1 MRTITNLKMYKI
13 TLVNGNIISNTSKN
27 IRMSILYVMM
37 LTSIISTRK
46 VAMKYPVAVIN
57 TGSSIEEALLITDG
71 RRTIHCLP
79 YHFSKG
85 IFL

>member
-1 MRTITNLKMYKI
+1 
-13 TLVNGNIISNTSKN
+13 
-27 IRMSILYVMM
+27 MM

-46 VAMKYPVAVIN
+46 LAMKYPVAVII